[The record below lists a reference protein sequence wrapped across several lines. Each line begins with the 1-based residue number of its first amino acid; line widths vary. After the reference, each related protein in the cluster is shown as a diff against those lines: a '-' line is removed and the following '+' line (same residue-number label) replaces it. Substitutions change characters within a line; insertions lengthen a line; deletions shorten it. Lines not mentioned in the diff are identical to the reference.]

1 MQRFVW
7 DHEKARVNL
16 RKHRISFETAARVF
30 ADPWALTKQDRIEH
44 GEYRW
49 QTVGM
54 IDGITVML
62 VAHTLEEDPDGVE
75 VIRIISARRAN
86 LKETKRYEQNR

>member
-16 RKHRISFETAARVF
+16 RKHRISFETATRVF

-86 LKETKRYEQNR
+86 LKERKRYEQNR

>member
-7 DHEKARVNL
+7 DPEKARVNL
-16 RKHRISFETAARVF
+16 RKHRIRFETAVRVF
-30 ADPWALTKQDRIEH
+30 TDPFALTRQDRIED

-54 IDGITVML
+54 IDGITVMV
-62 VAHTLEEDPDGVE
+62 VAHTLEEDPDGGE

-86 LKETKRYEQNR
+86 RKERKRYEQNR

>member
-7 DHEKARVNL
+7 DPDKARVNL
-16 RKHRISFETAARVF
+16 CKHRIRFETAARVF
-30 ADPWALTKQDRIEH
+30 TDPGALMRQDRIED

-54 IDGITVML
+54 IDGITVMV
-62 VAHTLEEDPDGVE
+62 VAHTLEEDPDGGGSNPYYFGTT
-75 VIRIISARRAN
+75 R
-86 LKETKRYEQNR
+86 